1 MKNVLQ
7 KLRSGLD
14 KTRKNL
20 VDGVVKA
27 VGDGKKVD
35 AALLDELEELLISA
49 DVGIHA
55 TDRIIEAL
63 VEKSADNA
71 VNSADY
77 ITNIVKK
84 EITALLEDESRK
96 KEQKTLQLNGAKPH
110 VILMVGV
117 NGTGK
122 TTTIGKL
129 AYAYKRQGKKVLLAA
144 ADTFRAAAAEQL
156 DIWAQRVGA
165 DMIKNQHGADPASVA
180 FDSLRAA
187 IARQVDVLI
196 VDTAGRLHTKVNLM
210 DELKKIRRVL
220 DKCLPGAPH
229 EVLLVIDATTGQNA
243 INQTRQFLEAVDIS
257 GIVLA
262 KLDGT
267 AKGGIVVAIRQE
279 LGIHVKYIGLGEQLE
294 DLQPFDPAIFAE
306 ALFR

>member
-210 DELKKIRRVL
+210 DELKKIHRVL

-279 LGIHVKYIGLGEQLE
+279 LGIPVKYIGLGEQLE